1 MVKVAKLDSVKRG
14 SIQALRES
22 GMSYAQI
29 ANQLEISKDTVFR
42 WVKRAASDPSRPTS
56 SLHIGNKHAKKNSKK
71 TDSFLYRIVIYGIEL
86 WCSERACKKLV
97 ISVYLYD

>member
-29 ANQLEISKDTVFR
+29 ANHLEIMKDTVFQ

-56 SLHIGNKHAKKNSKK
+56 SHHIGNKHAKKNFQ
-71 TDSFLYRIVIYGIEL
+71 DNR
-86 WCSERACKKLV
+86 
-97 ISVYLYD
+97 